1 MTETVRL
8 DAAALRVLAHP
19 LRSRLLS
26 QLRLHGAATATE
38 LAGTLGTNT
47 GATSYHLRKLES
59 VGLVEDTG
67 TGEGK
72 RRVWRASTSS
82 HQWEPSDFV
91 GDEEAEESMT
101 WLTRHYTAGL
111 VDRAE
116 RWFQTQRG
124 WPAAWRDALGYG
136 DYGLVVTPE
145 QARAMRE
152 EIESVLQRYHDAG
165 SGDPR
170 AVQLLFGALLVPV
183 DEDYEEP
190 RS

>member
-1 MTETVRL
+1 MTDTVRL
-8 DAAALRVLAHP
+8 DAPALRVLAHP

-101 WLTRHYTAGL
+101 WLTRHYTANL

-116 RWFQTQRG
+116 HWFQTQRG

-145 QARAMRE
+145 QAQAMRE
-152 EIESVLQRYHDAG
+152 EIEAVLQRYHDAG
-165 SGDPR
+165 SADPR
-170 AVQLLFGALLVPV
+170 AVQLLFGALLLPV
-183 DEDYEEP
+183 DEKYQEP